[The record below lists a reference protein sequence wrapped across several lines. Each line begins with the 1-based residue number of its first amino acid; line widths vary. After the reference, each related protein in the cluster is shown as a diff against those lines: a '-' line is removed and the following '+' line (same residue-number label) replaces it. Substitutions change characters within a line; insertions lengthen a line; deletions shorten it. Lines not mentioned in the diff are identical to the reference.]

1 MMSYDELLEAIRR
14 QFPGS
19 FVQQA
24 GERPKL
30 RIRRL
35 RLASQALIARLAQ
48 AGVDIEVQG
57 GLPTNDAL
65 VEAAAGLSAETAHAL
80 GIGLPPLPAHPKC
93 RPLAAALG
101 MDLAV
106 ADLVVD
112 RLWVA
117 SLAHG
122 RGGRYLYLDC
132 KLGHALRGLQLALPG
147 NEWTGLDRRRATV
160 SWARQHVEGA
170 TFGLLPEQPPVD
182 APDRSFDGV
191 IAVEA
196 FLGSLSSE
204 SLQAWLGEIGRLV
217 KPGGFAMLAVNGY
230 ARLIQSA
237 ALGLESVAELGRA
250 YQALVASGR
259 AELNNRG
266 KPISLY
272 GPPCLAA
279 ATFGGD
285 WLVDPPAIGAGP
297 NRRDLYFAQRRV
309 SFTSH
314 APPIEIAGSVE
325 AAKTTPVDTGFGLTR
340 AVRVHLSRLRA
351 TSTSSAPPIEIAGS
365 VEDAETTPVGARFGL
380 KKAVLVAEAGSIT
393 RRAPLMIDDRAV
405 APDLRA
411 ALASCLLRMRTDFP
425 DQYLLRFTDAAVVG
439 EGSVVLFDGRRHWL
453 LADSAREFLKPGMVP
468 KGMAVGSSRG
478 TFIMPG
484 HVSRTIDGC
493 CLLLQR
499 PWSENFGHWLVDQAA
514 ALSFLVESGALPTRH
529 IIVTKTASLGLRQ
542 VIRQTI
548 DAILPDAIVYEH
560 DIGEVWRCRDL
571 AYLMPVHVPP
581 LFKLPAALQSLRKH
595 LLPPPSSLSEATPP
609 TRRLHVLRSKGGSRR
624 LVNEAEIL
632 EISARYGFETIVPET
647 HSVREQAR
655 IFGEAESIVGVK
667 GAALT
672 NIIFAPPSCR
682 VMVLSPG
689 DFIDPFY
696 WNIAGTHHAHYAE
709 LFGALAQEDR
719 ATSHNDF
726 TIDPIRFDAALQRIL
741 AA

>member
-1 MMSYDELLEAIRR
+1 MMSYDELLETIRR

-30 RIRRL
+30 RIPRL

-106 ADLVVD
+106 ADSVVD

-117 SLAHG
+117 SLELG

-237 ALGLESVAELGRA
+237 SLGLESVAELGRA

-279 ATFGGD
+279 ATFGDD

-309 SFTSH
+309 SFTSR

-325 AAKTTPVDTGFGLTR
+325 AAK
-340 AVRVHLSRLRA
+340 
-351 TSTSSAPPIEIAGS
+351 
-365 VEDAETTPVGARFGL
+365 TTPVGARFGL

-411 ALASCLLRMRTDFP
+411 VLASCLLRMRTDFP

-453 LADSAREFLKPGMVP
+453 LADSAREFLKPDMVP

-560 DIGEVWRCRDL
+560 DVGEVWRCRDL

>member
-1 MMSYDELLEAIRR
+1 MMSYDELLETIRR

-30 RIRRL
+30 RIPRL

-106 ADLVVD
+106 ADSVVD

-117 SLAHG
+117 SLELG

-237 ALGLESVAELGRA
+237 SLGLESVAELGRA

-325 AAKTTPVDTGFGLTR
+325 AAKTTPV
-340 AVRVHLSRLRA
+340 
-351 TSTSSAPPIEIAGS
+351 
-365 VEDAETTPVGARFGL
+365 GARFGL

-411 ALASCLLRMRTDFP
+411 VLASCLLRMRTDFP

-453 LADSAREFLKPGMVP
+453 LADSAREFLKPDMVP

-484 HVSRTIDGC
+484 HVSRTIDDC

-514 ALSFLVESGALPTRH
+514 ALSFLVESGALPTRR

-595 LLPPPSSLSEATPP
+595 LLPPPSSLSEATLP

-719 ATSHNDF
+719 AISHNDF

>member
-117 SLAHG
+117 SLELG

-325 AAKTTPVDTGFGLTR
+325 AAKTTPV
-340 AVRVHLSRLRA
+340 
-351 TSTSSAPPIEIAGS
+351 
-365 VEDAETTPVGARFGL
+365 GARFGL

-411 ALASCLLRMRTDFP
+411 VLASCLLRMRTDFP

-453 LADSAREFLKPGMVP
+453 LADSAREFLKPDMVP

-484 HVSRTIDGC
+484 HVSRTIDDC

-595 LLPPPSSLSEATPP
+595 LLPPPSSLSEATLP